1 MRTIGTLPSL
11 RVSRNPLVS
20 FGFLVA
26 VMYAAYQV
34 AQAILA
40 NDLTGLGFVA
50 VLGLGGAVFIAVL
63 NDWRR
68 GLYLLIAWILFEDF
82 VRKYLGNNMV
92 IYFGKVV
99 LATVLYISRKS
110 LGLDWRFIP
119 KLSCPTDPQASSYN
133 ALRLIL
139 FNNWNMPFPIL
150 GGLMA
155 MDSAHAPWGRSM

>member
-68 GLYLLIAWILFEDF
+68 GL
-82 VRKYLGNNMV
+82 
-92 IYFGKVV
+92 
-99 LATVLYISRKS
+99 
-110 LGLDWRFIP
+110 
-119 KLSCPTDPQASSYN
+119 
-133 ALRLIL
+133 
-139 FNNWNMPFPIL
+139 
-150 GGLMA
+150 
-155 MDSAHAPWGRSM
+155 